1 MIDWEKAVDWD
12 KIAEGLDR
20 ARARKNSA
28 EKMKLTEQLKA
39 ADANYLA
46 YVDGAFDAIKRV
58 KAAVMAAE
66 REDAAARAARAA
78 EAEEGAGDD

>member
-46 YVDGAFDAIKRV
+46 YVDGAYDAIRQV
-58 KAAVMAAE
+58 KAAVMEAE
-66 REDAAARAARAA
+66 RAAARDGGGGRDN
-78 EAEEGAGDD
+78 GG

>member
-12 KIAEGLDR
+12 KIAEDLER
-20 ARARKNSA
+20 ARARKAEA
-28 EKMKLTEQLKA
+28 EKVKLTEKLKA
-39 ADANYLA
+39 VDENYLA

-66 REDAAARAARAA
+66 RDDAAA
-78 EAEEGAGDD
+78 EDGAGGWNNGS